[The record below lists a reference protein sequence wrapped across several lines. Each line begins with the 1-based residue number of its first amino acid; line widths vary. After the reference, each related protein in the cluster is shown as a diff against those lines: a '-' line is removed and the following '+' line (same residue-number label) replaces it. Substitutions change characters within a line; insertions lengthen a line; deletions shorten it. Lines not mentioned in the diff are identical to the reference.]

1 MGISSGV
8 ARKANPIPSRK
19 HSEPRFL
26 AAESA
31 RLLPFRHFSFVAR
44 AEMAYALRVPHR
56 RSWGV
61 GRSCLMVSVAEP
73 VASALVGVG
82 VKTKCVADETSA
94 IAELGREPFVAAIVS
109 HDVGPA
115 AISSLVSCAKM
126 RHPEVAV
133 VVLGSTSTVEEAVEV
148 MRRGATDYLPPPLE
162 LPVLLLRLQRIVEAR
177 AAAEPTVHARSAP
190 KLPGLIGSSSAM
202 GRVYDTIE
210 KVSRYRTNI
219 LLLGESGTGK
229 ELIARALHARGPRR
243 QHLFVPLNCATLG
256 RELLEN
262 ELFGHERGAF
272 TGANERKKGL
282 FELADGGTLFL
293 DEIAEMDPST
303 QAKLLRVLE
312 RNEFR
317 RVGGTEKVKVDLSVV
332 AATNRNLSD
341 LIASGRF
348 REDLYYRLKV
358 VTLVVPPL
366 RERREDIPALIDFF
380 IDDFNR
386 RNDGKIKGISPQL
399 LRRFMEHGWPGNV
412 RELKNAVESAAVLAP
427 GHVLDQTVDGEGF
440 EAPASPPTSRSFA
453 PAIFAEQTAS
463 ELRIPLPSP
472 LAEVE
477 RRVILAQVLRC
488 ATKREAAETLG
499 IGLRTLYTK
508 LREYGLEQA

>member
-1 MGISSGV
+1 VVSG
-8 ARKANPIPSRK
+8 S
-19 HSEPRFL
+19 
-26 AAESA
+26 AA
-31 RLLPFRHFSFVAR
+31 V
-44 AEMAYALRVPHR
+44 
-56 RSWGV
+56 
-61 GRSCLMVSVAEP
+61 EP
-73 VASALVGVG
+73 VASALTGVG
-82 VKTKCVADETSA
+82 LKVKSAVGEAAA
-94 IAELGREPFVAAIVS
+94 IADLAREPFVAAVVS
-109 HDVGPA
+109 HDLGSA
-115 AISSLVSCAKM
+115 AISSLVSCANM

-133 VVLGSTSTVEEAVEV
+133 VVLGSTSTVEEAVDV
-148 MRRGATDYLPPPLE
+148 MRLGATDYLPPPLE
-162 LPVLLLRLQRIVEAR
+162 LPVLLLRLQRIFEQRAEEAR
-177 AAAEPTVHARSAP
+177 PTEHARRTP
-190 KLPGLIGSSSAM
+190 ELPGLIGSSAAM
-202 GRVYDTIE
+202 GRVYRTIE
-210 KVSRYRTNI
+210 KISRYKTNT

-358 VTLVVPPL
+358 VTLVVPAL

-386 RNDGKIKGISPQL
+386 RNNGKIRGISPQL
-399 LRRFMEHGWPGNV
+399 LRRFMEHSWPGNV
-412 RELKNAVESAAVLAP
+412 RELKNAVESAAVLAA
-427 GHVLDQTVDGEGF
+427 DQTIEGEGF
-440 EAPASPPTSRSFA
+440 EVSGTLPTVAGRTAAPGTATVVTP
-453 PAIFAEQTAS
+453 EQAGS
-463 ELRIPLPSP
+463 EIRIPLPSP
-472 LAEVE
+472 LADVE
-477 RRVILAQVLRC
+477 RRVILAHLRRSSS
-488 ATKREAAETLG
+488 KREAARSLG

-508 LREYGLEQA
+508 LRGYGLEHPERGAETARSKHPLS